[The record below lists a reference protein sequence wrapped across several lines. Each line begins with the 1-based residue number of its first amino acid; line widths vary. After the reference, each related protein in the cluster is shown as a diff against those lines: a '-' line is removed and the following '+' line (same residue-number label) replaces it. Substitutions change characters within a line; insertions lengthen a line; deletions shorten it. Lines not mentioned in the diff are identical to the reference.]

1 MSRPLAL
8 TQRQVRALC
17 AGAKKE
23 GYAPIVEIGNVSI
36 KLVPEEHVIPPPAKP
51 KRKYVDNG
59 RDFEL

>member
-23 GYAPIVEIGNVSI
+23 GYAPILQVGNVLVR
-36 KLVPEEHVIPPPAKP
+36 LVPEEHAIPAQPERPIDDGKVIK
-51 KRKYVDNG
+51 
-59 RDFEL
+59 L